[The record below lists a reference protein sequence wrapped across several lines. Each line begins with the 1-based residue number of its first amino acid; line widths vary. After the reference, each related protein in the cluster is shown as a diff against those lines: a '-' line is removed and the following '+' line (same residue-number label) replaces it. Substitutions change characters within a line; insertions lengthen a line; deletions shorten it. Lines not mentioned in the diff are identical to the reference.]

1 MLQMYVMYIKS
12 MLHRKRFYLWNL
24 LFPIAFAS
32 LLFVVVDHL
41 TVLEDFHSISVGMVL
56 ENPGEEYNNLLSAMK
71 LTKTSNGV
79 NLFEVTECEKEEGM
93 QLLQSNEIKAC
104 VVVGDSIRLY
114 ISENGL
120 TQSMIKS
127 YLDQYEQFLKL
138 YNLDDDAGRYT
149 ISKESL
155 EHVWTQGVNVTNEM
169 SQLRTD
175 NSILYFYTLIGMCCL
190 LAVGFG
196 FYLAELILP
205 NQSALA
211 ARMNCT
217 PVEIF
222 RRFFSGILASITVA
236 LFELIVVMCFI
247 KYILGCELVIEKNTV
262 WAVIVVGLLVGIL
275 FGYFLSGI
283 LKSKMAWKQPIAMA
297 VIIASSFFAG
307 LVRMDVKY
315 YVVQKFP
322 VLAYVNPVNLVS
334 DAFYSLFYQENFMQ
348 YVLNLCVLLVF
359 AVLLLIGSLV
369 LTGRRAYD
377 CI

>member
-24 LFPIAFAS
+24 LFPVVFAT

-79 NLFEVTECEKEEGM
+79 DLFEVIECEKEEGM
-93 QLLQSNEIKAC
+93 RLLQANEMKAC
-104 VVVGDSIRLY
+104 VVVGDSIQLY

-127 YLDQYEQFLKL
+127 YLDQYEQFLKI
-138 YNLDDDAGRYT
+138 YNLVDDKDKSF
-149 ISKESL
+149 ISIESL
-155 EHVWTQGVNVTNEM
+155 DHVWTQGLNVTNEM
-169 SQLRTD
+169 SQLRMD

-190 LAVGFG
+190 MAVGFG
-196 FYLAELILP
+196 FYLADLILP
-205 NQSALA
+205 NKSVLA
-211 ARMNCT
+211 ARMYCT
-217 PVEIF
+217 PVGIF

-247 KYILGCELVIEKNTV
+247 KYILGCELLIEKNTV
-262 WAVIVVGLLVGIL
+262 WAVVVVGLLVGTL
-275 FGYFLSGI
+275 FGYFLSGMI
-283 LKSKMAWKQPIAMA
+283 KNKTTWRQPIVMS
-297 VIIASSFFAG
+297 IIIVSSFFAG

-315 YVVQKFP
+315 YVEQKFP
-322 VLAYVNPVNLVS
+322 VLAYINPVNLVS

-348 YVLNLCVLLVF
+348 YVLNLCVLVVF